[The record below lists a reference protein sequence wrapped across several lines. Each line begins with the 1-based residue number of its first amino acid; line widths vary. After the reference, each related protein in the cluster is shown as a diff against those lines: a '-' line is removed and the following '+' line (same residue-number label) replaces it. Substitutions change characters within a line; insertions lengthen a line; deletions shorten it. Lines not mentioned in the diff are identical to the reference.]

1 MPRKVV
7 RERILDRGRI
17 LNEAWIGDAVLWLY
31 ARAKILRED
40 GRIDSAKAERMTSNR
55 FLSTFGDAS
64 EVEAE
69 IGRAYESEGLAAAF
83 ARIEEWLMP
92 VFAKQ
97 EANRAKR

>member
-1 MPRKVV
+1 MGRKQV
-7 RERILDRGRI
+7 REAILKD
-17 LNEAWIGDAVLWLY
+17 AWIGDAVLWLY

-40 GRIDSAKAERMTSNR
+40 GQIDSAKAERMTSNR